1 MTILPYVA
9 ILLYSAIGTPAI
21 PARSGQ
27 IAPAEFQSGASTAQV
42 QTYPDSADGLHD
54 LIQRLAA
61 AIQKGDSGEI
71 NTLTHSLIIPNFKEW
86 LPQVFGAEIG
96 AHMAQLYESPC
107 PDFDSK
113 FKESVERMVKNGQT
127 DISVT
132 RFEGPELSEKDFY
145 AAKLVKAM
153 QSPVP
158 IYAEKMNKPGETA
171 WSIPGFF
178 VFVQGNFRY
187 IGWHAMGAVP
197 NLVPRR
203 IRVGGNVQKAKIV
216 HMVMPKY
223 PDEAKAQGIQGT
235 EVLHTVIDFDGSIL
249 DLQWVSG
256 PPELKDA
263 AVDAVKQWRYEP
275 TLLNGEPVQVDTT
288 ISVVFTLGKR

>member
-1 MTILPYVA
+1 M
-9 ILLYSAIGTPAI
+9 
-21 PARSGQ
+21 
-27 IAPAEFQSGASTAQV
+27 
-42 QTYPDSADGLHD
+42 
-54 LIQRLAA
+54 
-61 AIQKGDSGEI
+61 
-71 NTLTHSLIIPNFKEW
+71 
-86 LPQVFGAEIG
+86 FGAEIG
-96 AHMAQLYESPC
+96 AHMAQLYEESV

-127 DISVT
+127 DVSVT

-145 AAKLVKAM
+145 AVKLVKAM
-153 QSPVP
+153 QNPVP
-158 IYAEKMNKPGETA
+158 IYAVKMNKPGETA

-235 EVLHTVIDFDGSIL
+235 EVLHTVIDFDGLIL

>member
-1 MTILPYVA
+1 V
-9 ILLYSAIGTPAI
+9 I
-21 PARSGQ
+21 PAQSGQ
-27 IAPAEFQSGASTAQV
+27 VASAEFQNSASAQV
-42 QTYPDSADGLHD
+42 QAYPDTADGLHD

-61 AIQKGDSGEI
+61 AIQKGDSEEVT
-71 NTLTHSLIIPNFKEW
+71 TLTHSLIIPNFEEW

-96 AHMAQLYESPC
+96 AHMAQLYKESV
-107 PDFDSK
+107 PDFDAK
-113 FKESVERMVKNGQT
+113 FKESVEQMVKNGQT

-132 RFEGPELSEKDFY
+132 HFEGPELSEKDFY
-145 AAKLVKAM
+145 AVKLAKAM
-153 QSPVP
+153 QNPVP
-158 IYAEKMNKPGETA
+158 IHAVKMNKPGETA

-187 IGWHAMGAVP
+187 IGWHAMGGVP
-197 NLVPRR
+197 NLLPKR
-203 IRVGGNVQKAKIV
+203 IRVGGNVQKAKMV

-223 PDEAKAQGIQGT
+223 PYEAQAQKVQGT
-235 EVLHTVIDFDGSIL
+235 VVLHTVIDYDGSIL

-288 ISVVFTLGKR
+288 ISVVFTLGKE